1 MKQTQHS
8 GTYPDMREILVLL
21 WSTGACGRDF
31 LAGFSRY
38 ARGRPNWNIRLLPV
52 REAFSSD
59 VVHAVKA
66 GRYHGVVTDE
76 DTFLEN
82 PFLAELSD
90 TALVVFGRCPET
102 FPKTARPI
110 AFVQNDDEGI
120 GATAAEHFL
129 KLGNFRSFGFV
140 MPNGRHLW
148 AEARSRGFSGRLAKN
163 RREVSVFGTAPEG
176 PPLAE
181 WLTGLPKPA
190 AVMVAWDNRAVEVV
204 EVCRTSGV
212 AVPEQVSVM
221 GVDNDELLCNFTT
234 PSITSIQPDHEDDG
248 FHVALA
254 LDGLFTE
261 RRRRAG
267 TPVVVVRKGFWRIVE
282 RESTASP
289 APATHLIL
297 RAQEFIRKNAANP
310 IHVEDVVQYLGV
322 SRRLAEMRFR
332 SLQGRTIREE
342 IEECRLEE
350 VAKQILTTRLPMR
363 KIAVSCGFRNVSHLG
378 VLFRKRYGTS
388 LLGWRRAHGTKQPS

>member
-1 MKQTQHS
+1 MKQTRNS
-8 GTYPDMREILVLL
+8 GAYLDKREILVLL

-38 ARGRPNWNIRLLPV
+38 ARGRSNWNIRLLPV

-102 FPKTARPI
+102 FPTPPRPI

-120 GATAAEHFL
+120 GAVAAEHFL

-140 MPNGRHLW
+140 MPNERHLW
-148 AEARSRGFSGRLAKN
+148 AEARSRGFASRLARS
-163 RREVSVFGTAPEG
+163 RRMASVFGAQPEKQT
-176 PPLAE
+176 LSE
-181 WLTGLPKPA
+181 WLAGLPKPA

-204 EVCRTSGV
+204 EVCRTSGI
-212 AVPEQVSVM
+212 AVPEQVSVV

-254 LDGLFTE
+254 LDGLFSE
-261 RRRRAG
+261 RRRRTSA
-267 TPVVVVRKGFWRIVE
+267 PIVVVRKGSRRIVE

-297 RAQEFIRKNAANP
+297 RAQEFIRKNAANS
-310 IHVEDVVQYLGV
+310 IRVEDVVQHLGV

-350 VAKQILTTRLPMR
+350 VAKQILTSRLPMR
-363 KIAVSCGFRNVSHLG
+363 KIAASCGYRNVSHLG
-378 VLFRKRYGTS
+378 VLFRKRYGTT
-388 LLGWRRAHGTKQPS
+388 LLGWRREHGMK